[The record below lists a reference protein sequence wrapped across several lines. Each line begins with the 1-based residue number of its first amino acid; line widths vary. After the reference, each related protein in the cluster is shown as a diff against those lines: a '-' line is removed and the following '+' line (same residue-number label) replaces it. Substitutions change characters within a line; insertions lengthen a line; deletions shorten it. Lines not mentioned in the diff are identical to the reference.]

1 MKKVF
6 YLLRHGNKNP
16 GNGNPTLSDLGTDQA
31 NKTGN
36 YLKKKNIQAIYSSQY
51 IRAKIT
57 AQIIAEILDLPVNI
71 SNLLSERSNWDD
83 SNMSFDNFLEIW
95 SKSTINRDWR
105 PPIGDS
111 SIDSGKRLEKFII
124 NQMEFETNNILV
136 VTHGG
141 IIADYLRN
149 NISDLEI
156 NSINSNVKESNNWL
170 IAECSLTVVE
180 MQSPENKIKVISVSD
195 TNHLIC

>member
-16 GNGNPTLSDLGTDQA
+16 GKGNPTLSDIGTDQA
-31 NKTGN
+31 NITGY
-36 YLKKKNIQAIYSSQY
+36 YLKKKNIQAIYSSPY

-83 SNMSFDNFLEIW
+83 SSMSFDNFLDIW

-111 SIDSGKRLEKFII
+111 SIDSGKRLEKFIL
-124 NQMEFETNNILV
+124 NQMKSVTNNILV

-156 NSINSNVKESNNWL
+156 NSLNSNVNESNNWL

-180 MQSPENKIKVISVSD
+180 VQSPENKIKVKSVSD
-195 TNHLIC
+195 TNHLIY